1 MNPRTVD
8 KLLVELTDDMRAVE
22 ATTTKQGQNIIAEA
36 LTAADGLKLV
46 REDAKLLTGRVTD
59 AIKVGRER
67 HDENKATF
75 AEIQD
80 WRKLTDEDLD
90 TINERLD
97 LRTAHFQTQ
106 IDCCQVKR
114 PIRDVL
120 WALFAAFVLGYIFAP
135 GISQLF

>member
-1 MNPRTVD
+1 MSAD
-8 KLLVELTDDMRAVE
+8 W
-22 ATTTKQGQNIIAEA
+22 QGQVDDPVINA
-36 LTAADGLKLV
+36 
-46 REDAKLLTGRVTD
+46 RFQQ
-59 AIKVGRER
+59 AI
-67 HDENKATF
+67 
-75 AEIQD
+75 
-80 WRKLTDEDLD
+80 LD